1 MPDPINPGQSPNI
14 RPNFAVNAAAINAAA
29 NPAVNSAG
37 NPAGNPAVNAAVN
50 TAASP
55 AMNAAVNP
63 ASTVTPMAAL
73 LGSTRLD
80 TSVFT
85 VANGNLVS
93 VRPVLIERLSPE
105 EQNKLYGQVLE
116 TGMKD
121 LGTIAESLQKTLK
134 ETQGQA
140 IEKSN
145 PLLRDRLTQTREGLG
160 NYQDRLDAVL
170 GIATDDVDLLRKR
183 LAQSQAALA
192 ENQQKLEQEQLRA
205 DGLERQLKERQGFID
220 RQQAQITDFQ
230 KRNAE
235 LEKQIGELEQ
245 RTAIEPAGF
254 GDALGHAVDAIQAG
268 LTNLANPQIDYA
280 LQELDLQTQVNL
292 QINNQGKLLIRF
304 PGVNESIPVQ
314 NLSQM
319 QLRLRPIPKS
329 QQAVAPTPDPSPA
342 PTPRSMG

>member
-1 MPDPINPGQSPNI
+1 MPDPTNPGQSPNI
-14 RPNFAVNAAAINAAA
+14 RPNPAINPILNPNLAVPLAT
-29 NPAVNSAG
+29 NPAVT
-37 NPAGNPAVNAAVN
+37 NPAVINP
-50 TAASP
+50 TALPIATIRERPLSATTLSATLSP
-55 AMNAAVNP
+55 A
-63 ASTVTPMAAL
+63 T
-73 LGSTRLD
+73 LGL
-80 TSVFT
+80 V
-85 VANGNLVS
+85 NGNLLK
-93 VRPVLIERLSPE
+93 VRPVQIDQLSPE

-116 TGMKD
+116 TGAKE
-121 LGTIAESLQKTLK
+121 LGSIARILAQTLA

-140 IEKSN
+140 IEKTN
-145 PLLRDRLTQTREGLG
+145 PVLRDRLATTREGVG
-160 NYQDRLDAVL
+160 NYQERLDAVL
-170 GIATDDVDLLRKR
+170 GVASDDVDFLRKR

-220 RQQAQITDFQ
+220 RQQSQITDFQ

-235 LEKQIGELEQ
+235 LEKHIGELEQ

-254 GDALGHAVDAIQAG
+254 GDALGDAVDAIQAG

-304 PGVNESIPVQ
+304 PGVNESIPTQ

-329 QQAVAPTPDPSPA
+329 QQAASPTAPPAPSPQ
-342 PTPRSMG
+342 